1 MCAESACK
9 NFIMPWTVAER
20 YAAKLELELEVIK
33 RVCASLSSKSVYL
46 QAERNDQKRI
56 VIFVHTNESVLLR
69 RLKNGDTVV
78 GSFVLDD
85 HQPHA
90 SLDEPQEGMIKSI
103 SSQLEGLLHESNVNG
118 YVSEFEESKPKPKA
132 TRHCSSCDEYKEMSC
147 FSKLSNKCLECRH
160 SGRKSV
166 VDIEEKSEEYA
177 SLAAEWNDMQETSL
191 QSSVF
196 EDFDEDEKQP
206 SIAMT
211 SAPSL
216 EVSHDGRTVC
226 VKGGVLS
233 YQQPDVSTRR
243 CSSCRE
249 YKGKS
254 FFSSKLTTK
263 CMQCKQ
269 NTTLQ
274 QSLKGLHDG
283 QSVCVEEGVRS
294 FQAVKS
300 SDASFAS
307 SEELV
312 KDDQIHDSKK
322 PHIETLDGCSP
333 NVIDYGH
340 KPPSMDESAI
350 ITEIRTLAIEL
361 RYSDV
366 DKSLRWYNGC
376 EQLLL
381 DELKTLKAKQAV
393 DSNLPAPSSLLDFDE
408 DVLVNELV
416 ESLGCF
422 SADQVRVALKEC
434 DGEPDLAG
442 DLLFRQMVS
451 IECLTLPLVIDLT

>member
-1 MCAESACK
+1 
-9 NFIMPWTVAER
+9 
-20 YAAKLELELEVIK
+20 
-33 RVCASLSSKSVYL
+33 
-46 QAERNDQKRI
+46 
-56 VIFVHTNESVLLR
+56 
-69 RLKNGDTVV
+69 
-78 GSFVLDD
+78 
-85 HQPHA
+85 
-90 SLDEPQEGMIKSI
+90 
-103 SSQLEGLLHESNVNG
+103 
-118 YVSEFEESKPKPKA
+118 
-132 TRHCSSCDEYKEMSC
+132 
-147 FSKLSNKCLECRH
+147 
-160 SGRKSV
+160 
-166 VDIEEKSEEYA
+166 
-177 SLAAEWNDMQETSL
+177 
-191 QSSVF
+191 
-196 EDFDEDEKQP
+196 
-206 SIAMT
+206 
-211 SAPSL
+211 
-216 EVSHDGRTVC
+216 
-226 VKGGVLS
+226 
-233 YQQPDVSTRR
+233 
-243 CSSCRE
+243 
-249 YKGKS
+249 
-254 FFSSKLTTK
+254 
-263 CMQCKQ
+263 
-269 NTTLQ
+269 LQ

-434 DGEPDLAG
+434 DGAPDLAG